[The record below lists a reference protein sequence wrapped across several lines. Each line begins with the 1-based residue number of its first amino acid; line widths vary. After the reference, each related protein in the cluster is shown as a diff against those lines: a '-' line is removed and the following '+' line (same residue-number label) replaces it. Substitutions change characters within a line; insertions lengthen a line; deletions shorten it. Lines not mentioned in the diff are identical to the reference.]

1 MHATHGE
8 GGGGDVR
15 ARVSSRVRRDSPR
28 GQAYIATTMA
38 IGDVVFGRIWA
49 LEPAREADWD
59 ALYADQLPRVY
70 NYFRYRVGDGA
81 VAEDLT
87 SLTFEKAWVARNRYR
102 RDLAAFSTWL
112 MSIARNVA
120 IDHYRRRR
128 DHAPLEAAGHVAG
141 GDDPHEQVERRE
153 AFERLSRLLNELSD
167 RDRDLVALKYGA
179 ELTNRA
185 IAKQLK
191 LTETN
196 VGTLL
201 HRAVT
206 KLRAGWDR
214 EGA

>member
-1 MHATHGE
+1 
-8 GGGGDVR
+8 
-15 ARVSSRVRRDSPR
+15 
-28 GQAYIATTMA
+28 MA
-38 IGDVVFGRIWA
+38 IGEGAFGRIWA

-87 SLTFEKAWVARNRYR
+87 SRTFEKAWVARNRYR
-102 RDLAAFSTWL
+102 RDLAGFATWL
-112 MSIARNVA
+112 MTIARNVA

-128 DHAPLEAAGHVAG
+128 DHAPLEAAEHVAG
-141 GDDPHEQVERRE
+141 GDDPHHLAERRE
-153 AFERLSRLLNELSD
+153 QLERLSRLLGQLPD
-167 RDRDLVALKYGA
+167 RDRELVSLKYGA

-185 IAKQLK
+185 IAKQMK

-201 HRAVT
+201 HRAVQ
-206 KLRAGWDR
+206 KLRADWNV

>member
-15 ARVSSRVRRDSPR
+15 ARVSSHVRRDSPGGR
-28 GQAYIATTMA
+28 AYIATTMA

>member
-1 MHATHGE
+1 
-8 GGGGDVR
+8 
-15 ARVSSRVRRDSPR
+15 
-28 GQAYIATTMA
+28 MA
-38 IGDVVFGRIWA
+38 IGDVVFGRFWA

-70 NYFRYRVGDGA
+70 NYFRYRVGHGA

-128 DHAPLEAAGHVAG
+128 DHAPLEAAALVAG
-141 GDDPHEQVERRE
+141 GDDPQRAVERRE
-153 AFERLSRLLNELSD
+153 ELERLGKLLGQLPD
-167 RDRDLVALKYGA
+167 RDRELVSLKYGA

-185 IAKQLK
+185 IAKQMK

-201 HRAVT
+201 HRAVQR
-206 KLRAGWDR
+206 LRAEWDR

>member
-1 MHATHGE
+1 
-8 GGGGDVR
+8 
-15 ARVSSRVRRDSPR
+15 
-28 GQAYIATTMA
+28 MA
-38 IGDVVFGRIWA
+38 IGDEVFGRIWA

-112 MSIARNVA
+112 MAIARNVA

-128 DHAPLEAAGHVAG
+128 DHAPLEAADHVAT
-141 GDDPHEQVERRE
+141 GDDPHRELERRE
-153 AFERLSRLLNELSD
+153 SFDRLSRLLNALPERDQELVS
-167 RDRDLVALKYGA
+167 LKYGA

-201 HRAVT
+201 HRAVA
-206 KLRAGWDR
+206 KLRADW
-214 EGA
+214 EAQGA

>member
-1 MHATHGE
+1 
-8 GGGGDVR
+8 
-15 ARVSSRVRRDSPR
+15 
-28 GQAYIATTMA
+28 MA
-38 IGDVVFGRIWA
+38 IGEGVFGRIWA

-70 NYFRYRVGDGA
+70 NFFRYRVGDGA

-112 MSIARNVA
+112 MTIARNVA
-120 IDHYRRRR
+120 VDHYRRRR
-128 DHAPLEAAGHVAG
+128 DHAPLEAADHVAS
-141 GDDPHEQVERRE
+141 GDDPQHEAEKREDFQRLRELLHELPERDQE
-153 AFERLSRLLNELSD
+153 
-167 RDRDLVALKYGA
+167 LVALKYGA

-185 IAKQLK
+185 IAKQLH

-206 KLRAGWDR
+206 KLRAGWDK
-214 EGA
+214 GGV

>member
-1 MHATHGE
+1 
-8 GGGGDVR
+8 
-15 ARVSSRVRRDSPR
+15 
-28 GQAYIATTMA
+28 MA
-38 IGDVVFGRIWA
+38 IGEGAFGRIWA

-87 SLTFEKAWVARNRYR
+87 SRTFEKAWVARNRYR
-102 RDLAAFSTWL
+102 RDLAGFATWL
-112 MSIARNVA
+112 MTIARNVA

-128 DHAPLEAAGHVAG
+128 TRPLDGYPHAPLEAAEHVAG
-141 GDDPHEQVERRE
+141 GDDPHHLAERRE
-153 AFERLSRLLNELSD
+153 QLERLSRLLGQLPD
-167 RDRDLVALKYGA
+167 RDRELVSLKYGA

-185 IAKQLK
+185 IAKQMK

-201 HRAVT
+201 HRAVQ
-206 KLRAGWDR
+206 KLRADWNV